1 MQGEKLNAAC
11 SSGDLKIVASIL
23 KTVSA
28 MDINHADEVG
38 YSCFGWPF
46 MIL

>member
-11 SSGDLKIVASIL
+11 SSGDLKSVASIL

-28 MDINHADEVG
+28 MDINYTDEVG
-38 YSCFGWPF
+38 N
-46 MIL
+46 M